1 MGYNRTYNLQTIKL
15 ALKDIHWALKQLEK
29 EEDEQELRFAVDEA
43 RRAVGDTLD
52 DLENV
57 LEKIDELI

>member
-1 MGYNRTYNLQTIKL
+1 MGYKRTYNLQTIKL
-15 ALKDIHWALKQLEK
+15 ALKDIHWALQQLEK

-43 RRAVGDTLD
+43 RRAVGNTLD

>member
-15 ALKDIHWALKQLEK
+15 ALKDIHWALQQLEK

>member
-1 MGYNRTYNLQTIKL
+1 MGYNRTYNLNTIKL
-15 ALKDIHWALKQLEK
+15 ALKDIHWALQQLEK

-43 RRAVGDTLD
+43 RRAVGTTLD

-57 LEKIDELI
+57 LAKIDELI